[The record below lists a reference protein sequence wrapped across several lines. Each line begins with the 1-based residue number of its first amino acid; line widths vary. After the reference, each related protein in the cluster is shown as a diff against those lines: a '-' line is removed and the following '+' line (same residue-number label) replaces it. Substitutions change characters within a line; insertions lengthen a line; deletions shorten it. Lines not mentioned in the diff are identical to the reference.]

1 MAGRHLPDSLELLLD
16 TMCNTFGGV
25 MFITISMVLMV
36 SAVSR
41 MLSEASPQELDRQ
54 VLEEERRR
62 IAALEQEIGRMET
75 RLRLS
80 DSHVVRDDA
89 NSREEAD
96 LLRKALREAAA
107 LESEAAGKQSQLEA
121 LEQEISRQRER
132 NAAGAEQLQEE
143 EQRIEAAL
151 REEHSQRERRILER
165 EELKKE
171 EAALRPR
178 RIRFAKSEPT
188 DLQPYTII
196 LSGNALH
203 RLGPG
208 GLSCR
213 EVEVRREGNLL
224 TLIPRN
230 GVPVS
235 GDIGSAEFSRLFADV
250 DRGRYFVRCFVDP
263 DSFEVFAGL
272 RRRFR
277 ENGFRLDWI
286 ITEEFLLRLVD
297 RADYSASE

>member
-1 MAGRHLPDSLELLLD
+1 MHFLNKWPHFPHFSALFDPFGRSFFFQQGQLGGGKLPPGAGSQAVIQPKPPHPQPVQAVHPCAVHAEHPLDLVVDPLGEGHPGLEGLA
-16 TMCNTFGGV
+16 F
-25 MFITISMVLMV
+25 
-36 SAVSR
+36 
-41 MLSEASPQELDRQ
+41 
-54 VLEEERRR
+54 
-62 IAALEQEIGRMET
+62 
-75 RLRLS
+75 
-80 DSHVVRDDA
+80 
-89 NSREEAD
+89 
-96 LLRKALREAAA
+96 
-107 LESEAAGKQSQLEA
+107 
-121 LEQEISRQRER
+121 
-132 NAAGAEQLQEE
+132 
-143 EQRIEAAL
+143 
-151 REEHSQRERRILER
+151 
-165 EELKKE
+165 
-171 EAALRPR
+171 
-178 RIRFAKSEPT
+178 
-188 DLQPYTII
+188 
-196 LSGNALH
+196 H

-213 EVEVRREGNLL
+213 EGEVRREGNLL

-263 DSFEVFAGL
+263 DSFEVFVGL

>member
-107 LESEAAGKQSQLEA
+107 LESEAAGKQSHLEA

-132 NAAGAEQLQEE
+132 NAAGAKQLQEE
-143 EQRIEAAL
+143 EQRDARRKPRHVERVGPHVAVL
-151 REEHSQRERRILER
+151 RLNLFYHPLHSQNILT
-165 EELKKE
+165 
-171 EAALRPR
+171 RP
-178 RIRFAKSEPT
+178 
-188 DLQPYTII
+188 LWHCQQPACIAYGYCKANRHPS
-196 LSGNALH
+196 LS
-203 RLGPG
+203 
-208 GLSCR
+208 
-213 EVEVRREGNLL
+213 
-224 TLIPRN
+224 
-230 GVPVS
+230 
-235 GDIGSAEFSRLFADV
+235 
-250 DRGRYFVRCFVDP
+250 
-263 DSFEVFAGL
+263 
-272 RRRFR
+272 
-277 ENGFRLDWI
+277 
-286 ITEEFLLRLVD
+286 
-297 RADYSASE
+297 